1 MNEELTKEV
10 LEVMTKCKL
19 DCTLCGAN
27 AVCAKYDWQDTIQTL
42 ATSLLEERAKPDVWY
57 GAPEWA
63 TIGRVCWTGKKHEE
77 AYSKLY
83 HRELPKT
90 RARQIAEQ
98 EGHELAEKYGW
109 NASAKELVTN
119 VMEYALDKYFIGV
132 ECNEMSKFKPVDD
145 PEETVTMFI
154 KENENE

>member
-10 LEVMTKCKL
+10 LEAMTKCNL

-42 ATSLLEERAKPDVWY
+42 ATSLLEERAKPKDDVWKYARMRTDRVVLSYY
-57 GAPEWA
+57 GGDKFLAA
-63 TIGRVCWTGKKHEE
+63 KTYT
-77 AYSKLY
+77 
-83 HRELPKT
+83 RELPKT

-98 EGHELAEKYGW
+98 EGHGLAEKYGW

-119 VMEYALDKYFIGV
+119 VMESALNKYADELERK
-132 ECNEMSKFKPVDD
+132 K
-145 PEETVTMFI
+145 
-154 KENENE
+154 